1 MVLITCFLCVRIHFL
16 TSFVVRKDSVLVV
29 RCYLMYRFIYRFRTS
44 SNTVEVIKNGAERLR
59 YAVKGVLNRALACNI
74 AGLPDDV

>member
-29 RCYLMYRFIYRFRTS
+29 RCYLMYRFIYFFGTFP
-44 SNTVEVIKNGAERLR
+44 NTIEAIKNGAEQLR
-59 YAVKGVLNRALACNI
+59 YAVKGALNRVLACNI

>member
-29 RCYLMYRFIYRFRTS
+29 RCYLMYRFIYRFRAS
-44 SNTVEVIKNGAERLR
+44 SNTVEPIKNGAERLR
-59 YAVKGVLNRALACNI
+59 YAVKGVLNRVLACNI
-74 AGLPDDV
+74 AGLPDDA

>member
-29 RCYLMYRFIYRFRTS
+29 RCYLMYRFIYRLRAS
-44 SNTVEVIKNGAERLR
+44 SNTVEPIKNGAEQLR
-59 YAVKGVLNRALACNI
+59 YAIKGVLNRALACNI